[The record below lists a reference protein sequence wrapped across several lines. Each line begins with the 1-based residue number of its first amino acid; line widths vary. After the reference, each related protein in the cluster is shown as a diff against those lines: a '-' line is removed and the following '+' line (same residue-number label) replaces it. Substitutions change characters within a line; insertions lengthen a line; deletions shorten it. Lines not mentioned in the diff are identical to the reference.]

1 MNATALMLTLA
12 LVAPG
17 VVTSTARA
25 ADDPKLSAADGAQ
38 AWAKWQGRVS
48 IGAAADWRPALGIQ
62 DHAVYRPSSLS
73 LFGDYYLSR
82 SVAGA
87 LNAGGVRATGGV
99 ILGPRSLAL
108 ANLPGAGTG
117 GNFSIG
123 SRLFGAAGM
132 PYNSDNTG
140 DSAALPYLGL
150 GYTGLSARSG
160 WSFSADLGLIAQSP
174 GNVVRLGRGQSLD
187 DVVRELRLAPVMQLG
202 VSYTF

>member
-12 LVAPG
+12 LVAG
-17 VVTSTARA
+17 ATQA
-25 ADDPKLSAADGAQ
+25 ADDTKLPAADGAQ

-48 IGAAADWRPALGIQ
+48 IGTAADWRPALGIQ

-82 SVAGA
+82 ALAGA
-87 LNAGGVRATGGV
+87 VNTGGIRATGGV

-123 SRLFGAAGM
+123 SRLFGTGAM
-132 PYNSDNTG
+132 PHSNDNTG
-140 DSAALPYLGL
+140 DTAALPYLGL

-174 GNVVRLGRGQSLD
+174 GSAVRLGRGQSLD

-202 VSYTF
+202 VSYSF